1 MALHVELLSD
11 TKKIYSGS
19 ASKVILQS
27 ETGTIEILPH
37 HAEFVINLVPGYV
50 RVYTDKDIPVKARS
64 GIGVAYKK
72 EENVT
77 ILIEEPVQNKLQ

>member
-19 ASKVILQS
+19 ASKIILQS
-27 ETGTIEILPH
+27 ETGRIEILPH
-37 HAEFVINLVPGYV
+37 HAEFVVNLVPGYV
-50 RVYTDKDIPVKARS
+50 LVHTDNNKPIKTRS

-77 ILIEEPVQNKLQ
+77 ILIEEPLQNKLQ